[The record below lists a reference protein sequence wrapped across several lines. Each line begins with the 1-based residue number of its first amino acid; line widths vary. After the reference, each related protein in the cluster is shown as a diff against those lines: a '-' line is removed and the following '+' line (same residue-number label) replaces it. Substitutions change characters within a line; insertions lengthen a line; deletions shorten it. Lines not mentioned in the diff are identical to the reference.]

1 MPDRIDGNAAES
13 ALDVIRSFVRE
24 QISEKG
30 EISQGE
36 LLEKAQ
42 KMNLSEDEL
51 DSLFEWC
58 EEEGIFVSQ
67 TMEEIEA
74 ETEEAEEKGIETGEE
89 IIAEEDDEEEQ
100 EASDPYIEKGRK
112 RMNTGDSMKLYLHE
126 IGQIPLLKQEQE
138 YEAAKRASEGDKS
151 AKDLLIN
158 SNLRLVVSIAR
169 EYTGHG
175 LSFQD
180 LIQEGNMGLMHAVD
194 KFDYARG
201 FRFSTYA
208 TWWIRQSMAR
218 AIADQSR
225 DIRIPV
231 HMNEQIIKV
240 NRAQRSLVQELDRE
254 PTNEEIAKKIGG
266 NMTADMVS
274 EIQRI
279 ALDPVSLESPAG
291 DEESA
296 VLGDFIEDKTTQ
308 DPISYANSEFLKEEI
323 AKILEDLPERE
334 SNILKMRY
342 GLEDENPKTL
352 EEVGNHYGVTRERI
366 RQLEVKALRRLKV
379 KYGKKN
385 NLNDFIR

>member
-1 MPDRIDGNAAES
+1 MPEKYDGNAAES
-13 ALDVIRSFVRE
+13 ALDVIRTFVKE
-24 QISEKG
+24 QIAEKG

-36 LLEKAQ
+36 LLDKAQ
-42 KMNLSEDEL
+42 QVKLSEDEL

-58 EEEGIFVSQ
+58 EEEGIFLSQ
-67 TMEEIEA
+67 SEEEIEEEIEA
-74 ETEEAEEKGIETGEE
+74 DTEEDETEDPDRDTELDTELL
-89 IIAEEDDEEEQ
+89 
-100 EASDPYIEKGRK
+100 DPYIEKGKK
-112 RMNTGDSMKLYLHE
+112 RVSTGDSMKLYLHE
-126 IGQIPLLKQEQE
+126 IGQIPLLTPEQE
-138 YEAAKRASEGDKS
+138 YDAAKRVAEGDAG
-151 AKDLLIN
+151 AKELLIN

-180 LIQEGNMGLMHAVD
+180 LIQEGSMGLMHAVD
-194 KFDYARG
+194 KFDYSRG

-240 NRAQRSLVQELDRE
+240 NRASRALVQELGRD
-254 PTNEEIAKKIGG
+254 PTAEEIAGKLGG
-266 NMTADMVS
+266 GMTAEMVT

-296 VLGDFIEDKTTQ
+296 VLGDFIEDKKTK
-308 DPISYANSEFLKEEI
+308 DPAEYANSEVLKEEI
-323 AKILEDLPERE
+323 KKVLAELPERE
-334 SNILKMRY
+334 AEILKLRF
-342 GLEDENPKTL
+342 GLEDGNERTL
-352 EEVGNHYGVTRERI
+352 EEVGNIYHVTRERI
-366 RQLEVKALRRLKV
+366 RQLEVKALRRLKM
-379 KYGKKN
+379 KHGKKA
-385 NLNDFIR
+385 NLDDFIR

>member
-13 ALDVIRSFVRE
+13 ALDVIRSFVKE

-30 EISQGE
+30 QISQGE

-42 KMNLSEDEL
+42 KMNLSEDDL
-51 DSLFEWC
+51 DRLFEWC

-74 ETEEAEEKGIETGEE
+74 EAEDAEEKGIEADEEMLAGEE
-89 IIAEEDDEEEQ
+89 DEEEP
-100 EASDPYIEKGRK
+100 EASDPYIEKGKK
-112 RMNTGDSMKLYLHE
+112 RLNTGDSMKLYLHE
-126 IGQIPLLKQEQE
+126 IGQIPLLNQEQE
-138 YEAAKRASEGDKS
+138 YDAAKRAAEGDKS
-151 AKDLLIN
+151 AKDLLIS

-208 TWWIRQSMAR
+208 TWWIRQPMAR

-240 NRAQRSLVQELDRE
+240 NRAQRALVQDLGRD
-254 PTNEEIAKKIGG
+254 PTTEEIAKKIGG
-266 NMTADMVS
+266 SMTAEMVN
-274 EIQRI
+274 EIQKI

-296 VLGDFIEDKTTQ
+296 VLGDFIEDKTTI
-308 DPISYANSEFLKEEI
+308 DPIAYANNEFLKEEI
-323 AKILEDLPERE
+323 HRILEDLPERE
-334 SNILKMRY
+334 ANILRMRY
-342 GLEDENPKTL
+342 GLDDGNPKTL
-352 EEVGNHYGVTRERI
+352 EEVGSIYNVTRERI

-379 KYGKKN
+379 KHGKKA
-385 NLNDFIR
+385 NLNDFIK